1 MDQIDRKNT
10 YTLEQMVGVV
20 EQALVDADLVFGH
33 GTEDALQESYWLVL
47 SACDETLGQEDYEWS
62 RVLPANQLAAV
73 DELLSQRIAT
83 RKPLAYLLKEAW
95 FAGLRFY
102 IDERALV
109 PRSFMAEW
117 IPDQFVPWIEPGKV
131 KRVLDLCCGS
141 GCIGIA
147 TALVFPQAE
156 VVLSDLS
163 SEALEVAEKNI
174 QLYDLESRVTLNQ
187 GRMFD
192 GVNGKF
198 DLILCNP
205 PYVSLERMRKLPEEF
220 LAEPALALEAGE
232 DGLDF
237 LRPFLAGVRTI
248 LQDDGVLIV
257 EAGSAGPVLEEAC
270 PHVPFTW
277 LGTEHDEMVLFYL
290 DSEALDH
297 SSDLLNQFN
306 EQTR

>member
-1 MDQIDRKNT
+1 MNQVDSNHT
-10 YTLEQMVGVV
+10 YTLEEMVGVV
-20 EQALVDADLVFGH
+20 EQALKDAELVFGH
-33 GTEDALQESYWLVL
+33 GSEDALQESYWLVL
-47 SACDETLGQEDYEWS
+47 SACDETLGQEDYAWN
-62 RVLPANQLAAV
+62 RVLPVEQIAAV
-73 DELLSQRIAT
+73 ETLLSQRIAT
-83 RKPLAYLLKEAW
+83 RKPLAYLLNEAW
-95 FAGLRFY
+95 FAGLQFY

-117 IPDQFVPWIEPGKV
+117 IPDQFAPWVEAKKV

-147 TALVFPQAE
+147 AAMAFPLAD
-156 VVLSDLS
+156 VILSDLS
-163 SEALEVAEKNI
+163 NEALEVAEKNI
-174 QLYDLESRVTLNQ
+174 QLHGLSNRVAVNQ
-187 GRMFD
+187 GRMFNGID
-192 GVNGKF
+192 GRF

-205 PYVSLERMRKLPEEF
+205 PYVSLERMRKLPSEF

-237 LRPFLAGVRTI
+237 LRPFLAGARQF

-270 PHVPFTW
+270 PNVPFTW

-290 DSEALDH
+290 DTEALDH
-297 SSDLLNQFN
+297 SADLLKQFN
-306 EQTR
+306 EQTK

>member
-1 MDQIDRKNT
+1 MTQVDLKTT
-10 YTLEQMVGVV
+10 YTLEQMVGAV
-20 EQALVDADLVFGH
+20 EQALDGADLVFGH
-33 GTEDALQESYWLVL
+33 GTEDALQEAYWLVL
-47 SACDETLGQEDYEWS
+47 SACNEALGQEDYEWD
-62 RVLPANQLAAV
+62 RVLPANQVAAV
-73 DELLSQRIAT
+73 ELLLSQRIST

-95 FAGLRFY
+95 FAGLQFY

-117 IPDQFVPWIEPGKV
+117 IPDRFAPWVESRKV

-147 TALVFPQAE
+147 AAMAFPLAK

-163 SEALEVAEKNI
+163 SEALQVAEKNI
-174 QLYDLESRVTLNQ
+174 QLYGLANRAAVNQ
-187 GRMFD
+187 GKMFD
-192 GVNGKF
+192 GIEGKF

-237 LRPFLAGVRTI
+237 LRPFLAGVRKI

-257 EAGSAGPVLEEAC
+257 EAGSAGPVLEEAY

-290 DSEALDH
+290 DAEGLDH
-297 SSDLLNQFN
+297 SADLLKQFN
-306 EQTR
+306 EQTI